1 MRRWLVVS
9 EKLTDSTIMIIDD
22 TPANLKLLHRM
33 LRDLGFKV
41 ASFSRG
47 AVALKGAKLNPPD
60 LILLDIS
67 MPEMDGYTFLQTL
80 TNNTSLTPVVIVCSN
95 LTEQTDIDRALSHGA
110 HFYLRKS
117 DYIGDE
123 LVKAVQAAYDSVKN
137 SHPQTA
143 V

>member
-1 MRRWLVVS
+1 MKVHIVEDNEDLRGLYEVLFTNAGHEVRTSDNGLNA
-9 EKLTDSTIMIIDD
+9 LTEIIDFHPD
-22 TPANLKLLHRM
+22 T
-33 LRDLGFKV
+33 V
-41 ASFSRG
+41 
-47 AVALKGAKLNPPD
+47 
-60 LILLDIS
+60 LLDIM

-143 V
+143 A